1 MVAEAPQG
9 LSGGRLLKKRDAH
22 MSIHG
27 NGAHAAGSGLWS
39 SAAWRALWFLC
50 LWLVLRGADFRDIP
64 AAAGAVAAATWTSLR
79 LLAPQG
85 SSGSPRAIAR
95 LALRFLYESV
105 VAGTDVA
112 RRALDPRLPLRP
124 GFVVYPIGLPPGAG
138 RNIFAALTS
147 LLPGT
152 VPAGEE
158 NGQLV
163 YHCLDVGQPVV
174 AQLAA
179 EEELLSR
186 ALNND

>member
-1 MVAEAPQG
+1 MNVA
-9 LSGGRLLKKRDAH
+9 
-22 MSIHG
+22 G
-27 NGAHAAGSGLWS
+27 NGAGATSGGFWSAGSR
-39 SAAWRALWFLC
+39 AAWFLC
-50 LWLVLRGADFRDIP
+50 VWLVLAGADPWDFP

-79 LLAPQG
+79 LLAPRA
-85 SSGSPRAIAR
+85 SASRGSPRAIAQ

-105 VAGTDVA
+105 IAGADVA
-112 RRALDPRLPLRP
+112 RRALDPRLPLQP

-138 RNIFAALTS
+138 RNIFATLTS

-158 NGQLV
+158 QGQLV

-179 EEELLSR
+179 EEEALSR